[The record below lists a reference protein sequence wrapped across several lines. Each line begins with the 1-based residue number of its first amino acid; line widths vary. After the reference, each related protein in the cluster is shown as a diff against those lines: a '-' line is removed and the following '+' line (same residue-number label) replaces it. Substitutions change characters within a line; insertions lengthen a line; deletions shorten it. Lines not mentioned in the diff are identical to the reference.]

1 MWFYRLLPLY
11 VENYLTKITIFKG
24 PFMGTPEQ
32 MEPMNLATQ
41 IASNLAF
48 SGSKMKTE
56 SAIELAMDVALD
68 LDNL

>member
-1 MWFYRLLPLY
+1 
-11 VENYLTKITIFKG
+11 
-24 PFMGTPEQ
+24 MGTPEQ

-48 SGSKMKTE
+48 SGSTMKTD